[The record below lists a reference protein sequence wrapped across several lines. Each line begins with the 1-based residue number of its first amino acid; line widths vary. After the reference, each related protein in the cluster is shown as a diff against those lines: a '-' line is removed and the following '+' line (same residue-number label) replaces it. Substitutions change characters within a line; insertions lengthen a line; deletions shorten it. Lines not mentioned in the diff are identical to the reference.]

1 MSTSHVKLK
10 LYTQP
15 RCDYCDMMKMKLKEW
30 GYDFEV
36 VNIKEDVQALAFLR
50 LRNHKTVPQL
60 YWNGTHLNKVDTL
73 QFTKDML
80 EEELDIDSYIG
91 GVESFG

>member
-1 MSTSHVKLK
+1 
-10 LYTQP
+10 
-15 RCDYCDMMKMKLKEW
+15 MKLKEW

-80 EEELDIDSYIG
+80 EEELDMDSYIG